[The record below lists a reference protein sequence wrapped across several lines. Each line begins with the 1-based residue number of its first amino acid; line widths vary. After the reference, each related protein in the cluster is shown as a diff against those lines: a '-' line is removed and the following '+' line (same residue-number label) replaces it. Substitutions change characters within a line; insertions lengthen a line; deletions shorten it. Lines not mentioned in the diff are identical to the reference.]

1 MSQKRYAVI
10 GHPIGHTMSPFIHK
24 RLFEMRDIDADYGV
38 YDIPTEDLIGKIQ
51 ELKSL
56 DGFNITIP
64 HKQAIIPFLKQMDQK
79 ASLYQSVNTV
89 KNNGCLEGYTT
100 DPDGFLSAL
109 GQAGIPLKGRVV
121 ILGTGGVAR
130 TIAYEATMAGCFVML
145 AVRRKSLSHAASL
158 SGALRNDVHNGDTET
173 CRLDCLS
180 GHIDLLINATP
191 VGMYPNTAASP
202 VDLREFPQCE
212 GVLDLIYNPA
222 RTALLQQAEALGI
235 PCLGGLYMLAEQA
248 RCAAQIFTGEVI
260 PAIRTKE
267 AYHALSRRKE
277 NRILIGMPGCGK
289 STVGQALAQRLDR
302 PFVDCDQELERILE
316 MPVGEYITHYGEEA
330 FRAQETALLTQL
342 GKASGL
348 VIATGG
354 GCVTRPENYPHLH
367 QNGAIIF
374 LERELSKLP
383 KKGRPLSLRGS
394 LQDMYTIRLPMYRR
408 FADITVANDGPA
420 ETVAQTVE
428 EAYEHFSD

>member
-1 MSQKRYAVI
+1 MRCGLLGEKL
-10 GHPIGHTMSPFIHK
+10 GHSSSPELHAFFGNYDYE
-24 RLFEMRDIDADYGV
+24 LFEVPPDQLGDFIRARDFQGLNV
-38 YDIPTEDLIGKIQ
+38 
-51 ELKSL
+51 
-56 DGFNITIP
+56 TIP
-64 HKQAIIPFLKQMDQK
+64 YKTTMLAICDDLTEAAAAIG
-79 ASLYQSVNTV
+79 SVNTV
-89 KNNGCLEGYTT
+89 VKQLDGSLLGDNTDAAGFEGMVWK
-100 DPDGFLSAL
+100 S
-109 GQAGIPLKGRVV
+109 RMR
-121 ILGTGGVAR
+121 ILGRKCLVLGSGG
-130 TIAYEATMAGCFVML
+130 
-145 AVRRKSLSHAASL
+145 ASL
-158 SGALRNDVHNGDTET
+158 SVQYVLRKLGAGEIVVISRNGEDNYTN
-173 CRLDCLS
+173 LDRHRDASILV
-180 GHIDLLINATP
+180 NTTP